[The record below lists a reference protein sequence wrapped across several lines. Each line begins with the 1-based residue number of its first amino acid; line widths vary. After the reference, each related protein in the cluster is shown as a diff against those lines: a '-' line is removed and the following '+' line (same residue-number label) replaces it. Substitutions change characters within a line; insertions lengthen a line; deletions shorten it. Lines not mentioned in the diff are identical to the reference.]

1 MRKIVLAGVLVVL
14 GGCVTVR
21 PWERGRLAS
30 PAMQFQQDPFADEQE
45 QSILEIT
52 EGATYAS
59 AGAGA
64 GGAGAGCG
72 CH

>member
-1 MRKIVLAGVLVVL
+1 MRKFLFACGLVVL

-30 PAMQFQQDPFADEQE
+30 PAMQFQMDALADERE

-52 EGATYAS
+52 EGATFA
-59 AGAGA
+59 AAGA

>member
-1 MRKIVLAGVLVVL
+1 MRKTLVACVLLVVS
-14 GGCVTVR
+14 GCVTVR

-30 PAMQFQQDPFADEQE
+30 PAMQFQMDAFADEQE

-52 EGATYAS
+52 EGATFA
-59 AGAGA
+59 AAGA